1 MKVRYSP
8 RASAQIEEAFDYIA
22 RDNPR
27 AAQAFLDQLEA
38 IAILLAQSP
47 RMGREADKADV
58 HSVPLTPFRYRLF
71 YAVRPGRGEIT
82 ILRIR
87 HMSRGA

>member
-38 IAILLAQSP
+38 ILAQSP

>member
-1 MKVRYSP
+1 VRIRYSP

-22 RDNPR
+22 RNSPT
-27 AAQAFLDQLEA
+27 AAQAFLGRIEA
-38 IAILLAQSP
+38 IETLLAQFP
-47 RMGREADKADV
+47 RMGRDADEANV

-71 YAVRPGRGEIT
+71 YAVRPGRGEIM

-87 HMSRGA
+87 HMARGY

>member
-27 AAQAFLDQLEA
+27 AAQAFLDRIEA
-38 IAILLAQSP
+38 IAALLAQVP
-47 RMGREADKADV
+47 GMGREADKANV

-71 YAVRPGRGEIT
+71 YAVRRGRGEIM

-87 HMSRGA
+87 HMSRGP

>member
-1 MKVRYSP
+1 VKVRYSAT
-8 RASAQIEEAFDYIA
+8 ASAQIEEAFDYIA

-27 AAQAFLDQLEA
+27 AAQAFLDRIEA
-38 IAILLAQSP
+38 IAALLARVP
-47 RMGREADKADV
+47 GMGREADKANV

-71 YAVRPGRGEIT
+71 YAVRRGRGEIM

-87 HMSRGA
+87 HMSRGP